1 MDSFFYWYFYVK
13 NILKCSMKNKNI
25 RLKNHM
31 VFILELILIT
41 YIYKMLILLSLLS
54 SASFDKKKVFNL
66 IN

>member
-54 SASFDKKKVFNL
+54 SASFDKKKGF
-66 IN
+66 